1 MIISSNTTT
10 ITPFQP
16 AKVQETEDKAGK
28 QPASTTGSGNKD
40 DKANTD
46 QISKEQRGRVAELA
60 KTDRQV
66 RAHEQ
71 AHSSVGG
78 RYTGAPSF
86 NYERGPD
93 GRQYATSGEVSID
106 TSPIPNDPQATL
118 AKSLIVQRAA
128 LAPADPS
135 TADRRIAAEA
145 AATATQARVELAT
158 QGSNNRSDETSNDSS
173 SNNETPDQE
182 TDRLD
187 RQFIASGAVADPAQQ
202 GSLLDLQV

>member
-16 AKVQETEDKAGK
+16 SRVQETADNAGK
-28 QPASTTGSGNKD
+28 QTASEAESVSN
-40 DKANTD
+40 
-46 QISKEQRGRVAELA
+46 EQRAQVAELA

-71 AHSSVGG
+71 AHASVGG
-78 RYTGAPSF
+78 RYAGAPSF

-118 AKSLIVQRAA
+118 AKALIVQRAA
-128 LAPADPS
+128 LAPSDPS
-135 TADRRIAAEA
+135 ATDRRIAAEA
-145 AATATQARVELAT
+145 AATAAQARIEIAT
-158 QGSNNRSDETSNDSS
+158 QRTN
-173 SNNETPDQE
+173 
-182 TDRLD
+182 
-187 RQFIASGAVADPAQQ
+187 DPASEANRQ
-202 GSLLDLQV
+202 GSLIDVEA

>member
-1 MIISSNTTT
+1 MIISSNTTS
-10 ITPFQP
+10 ITSLQP
-16 AKVQETEDKAGK
+16 STAKEAADKAGK
-28 QPASTTGSGNKD
+28 QPASTTESGNKD

-46 QISKEQRGRVAELA
+46 QVSKEQRARVAELA

-93 GRQYATSGEVSID
+93 GRQYATSGDVSID
-106 TSPIPNDPQATL
+106 TSSIPNDPQATL
-118 AKSLIVQRAA
+118 AKALIVQRAA

-135 TADRRIAAEA
+135 ATDRRIAAEA

-158 QGSNNRSDETSNDSS
+158 QGSSDRSDETSND
-173 SNNETPDQE
+173 ETPDQE

-187 RQFIASGAVADPAQQ
+187 RQFIASGAVSDPAQQ
-202 GSLLDLQV
+202 GSILDLQV

>member
-1 MIISSNTTT
+1 VIISSNTTT
-10 ITPFQP
+10 SAPLQP
-16 AKVQETEDKAGK
+16 SKVQETADKTEKQPVSTIEPDNKGDKA
-28 QPASTTGSGNKD
+28 S
-40 DKANTD
+40 TD
-46 QISKEQRGRVAELA
+46 QVDKEQRARVAELA

-71 AHSSVGG
+71 AHASVGG

-86 NYERGPD
+86 NFERGPD

-118 AKSLIVQRAA
+118 AKALIVQRAA

-135 TADRRIAAEA
+135 ATDRRIAAAA

-158 QGSNNRSDETSNDSS
+158 QSSNDRSGEA
-173 SNNETPDQE
+173 SNDETPDRE
-182 TDRLD
+182 ADRLD
-187 RQFIASGAVADPAQQ
+187 RQFIASGAVTDPTQQ
-202 GSLLDLQV
+202 GSILDLQV